1 MPATQVRLDVAAFN
15 DMTKFKESRK
25 NSEKHSG
32 AIVSTDS
39 SDHDRRYERLQAVRA
54 SWCNRG
60 AREHLDRSNVTVDLD
75 GSDCIDIPAFY
86 LALGRA
92 VNGPN
97 GYYGGCL
104 DSLDDCLCG
113 GFGLVPPF
121 TLVIRNADLLR
132 KNLDRLS
139 WILWR
144 KRREATLV
152 GDSKMGDSELADLE
166 VPLGDPPSNSP
177 PYVDS
182 ILEVLAEHHVNVIL
196 S

>member
-152 GDSKMGDSELADLE
+152 CLATITFPHERQLE
-166 VPLGDPPSNSP
+166 FPVSGAGGGSPSDN
-177 PYVDS
+177 
-182 ILEVLAEHHVNVIL
+182 
-196 S
+196 